1 MDLKKKTV
9 GEMELPEMKHSAR
22 RIFFFSLFLLHI
34 PCRWPPQI
42 HGDICA
48 TEVAPQLRHIHL
60 PGAKISAASSE

>member
-1 MDLKKKTV
+1 MDLKKKKTF

-22 RIFFFSLFLLHI
+22 RIFFFSNTIL
-34 PCRWPPQI
+34 CRWPPQI